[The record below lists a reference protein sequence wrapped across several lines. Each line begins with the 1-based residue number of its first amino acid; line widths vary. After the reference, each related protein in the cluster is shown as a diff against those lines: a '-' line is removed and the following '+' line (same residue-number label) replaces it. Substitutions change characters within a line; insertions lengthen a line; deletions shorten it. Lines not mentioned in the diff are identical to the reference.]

1 MKKLYLPLIMLL
13 IVCFEGV
20 ATAMLPEQFIGGD
33 TWLIPHWS
41 LLFLVLIAMLY
52 DLDNSYY
59 SLLYALIFGLLK
71 DIVYTDMLGVYM
83 FTYGFSIYLILELR
97 RVLHGNI
104 LVAAVLGMLSI
115 VFADI
120 IGYFI
125 YHLIGITPLGFGTYL
140 LHRLLPTLGANL
152 IMLVILY
159 LIFHKPL
166 QKWSDSQLRR
176 TTSL

>member
-1 MKKLYLPLIMLL
+1 MKKLYLPLILLL
-13 IVCFEGV
+13 IVSLEGV
-20 ATAMLPEQFIGGD
+20 ATAMLPKQFIGGD
-33 TWLIPHWS
+33 TWLIPHWT
-41 LLFLVLIAMLY
+41 LLFLVLVAMLY
-52 DLDNSYY
+52 DLDDSYY

-71 DIVYTDMLGVYM
+71 DIVYTDILGVYM

-104 LVAAVLGMLSI
+104 FVAALLGLLSI
-115 VFADI
+115 VFADV
-120 IGYFI
+120 IGYLI
-125 YHLIGITPLGFGTYL
+125 YHVIGIAPMDFVTYL

-159 LIFHKPL
+159 LIFQKPL

>member
-13 IVCFEGV
+13 IVSLEGV
-20 ATAMLPEQFIGGD
+20 ATALLPKQFIGGD

-52 DLDNSYY
+52 DLDNTYY
-59 SLLYALIFGLLK
+59 SLLYAIIFGLLK

-104 LVAAVLGMLSI
+104 FVAALLGVLSI
-115 VFADI
+115 VFADA
-120 IGYFI
+120 IGYLI
-125 YHLIGITPLGFGTYL
+125 YHLIGITPIGFGAYL
-140 LHRLLPTLGANL
+140 VQRLLPTLGANL

-159 LIFHKPL
+159 LIFQKPL

>member
-13 IVCFEGV
+13 IVSLEGV
-20 ATAMLPEQFIGGD
+20 ATAMLPRQFIGGD
-33 TWLIPHWS
+33 AWLIPHWS

-52 DLDNSYY
+52 DLDNTYY

-83 FTYGFSIYLILELR
+83 FTYAFSIYLILELR

-104 LVAAVLGMLSI
+104 FVAALLGMLSI
-115 VFADI
+115 VFADV
-120 IGYFI
+120 IGYII
-125 YHLIGITPLGFGTYL
+125 YHLIGITPIGFGAYL
-140 LHRLLPTLGANL
+140 LQRLLPTLGANL

-159 LIFHKPL
+159 LIFNKPL